1 MATCVA
7 MIQLHQQNVHD
18 SADTRQGPPKMPR
31 PTLTQGINEED
42 WNEFTRQWELFC
54 KGTSLG
60 PSQTSAQ
67 LLACCEATLHNT
79 LFREDPRIAD
89 KKTDDILSAM
99 KRLAVLQVALCA
111 RRAAMLS
118 TKQDPAENVRQYAL
132 RVRGLTNVCQWQ
144 ASGR

>member
-1 MATCVA
+1 M
-7 MIQLHQQNVHD
+7 QLHQQNVHG
-18 SADTRQGPPKMPR
+18 SADTRQRPPKMPR

-42 WNEFTRQWELFC
+42 WNVFTRQWELFC
-54 KGTSLG
+54 KGTYLG
-60 PSQTSAQ
+60 PCQASAQ
-67 LLACCEATLHNT
+67 LLACCEPMLHNA
-79 LFREDPRIAD
+79 LFREDLRIAD
-89 KKTDDILSAM
+89 MSTDDILSVM
-99 KRLAVLQVALCA
+99 KRLAVLKVALCA